1 MNRSAIAPGV
11 YVDDQGRYWARPII
25 NRRRTWRL
33 LVDNAQRPI
42 RNART
47 ATALALR
54 KQWQPA
60 SDNFAALA
68 ELYLAADCPNKRL
81 EPRGT
86 HFISAET
93 ARCTRLISYF
103 GNYPCDEIRLKL
115 LPAYAAWRR
124 RQCHRGDGCRTV
136 DLDLCTLSN
145 VLHYGVAIG
154 QLELNCIAHNR
165 PRYRKARDVRHSR
178 VLMPASADVI
188 HQLADHLFE
197 RIPSE
202 TSGWMLLFS
211 LFTGCRTSELRR
223 LRLDAGA
230 EQAGHRTATQ
240 LHLGRRSKSGVNPFV
255 ELSPDFRAM
264 LDCFLLWHTARFP
277 ESPWYFPGRTGE
289 CICDNTYCHALA
301 RACRQTGL
309 PHTSPHAIRAY
320 FVTLHRRNGVAD
332 SVIAAMIGDQTVS
345 LISQTYGDAP
355 QGDNLTFLP
364 ANRLPA
370 YLRWQPAEAKI
381 VGLCNGL

>member
-1 MNRSAIAPGV
+1 M
-11 YVDDQGRYWARPII
+11 
-25 NRRRTWRL
+25 
-33 LVDNAQRPI
+33 
-42 RNART
+42 
-47 ATALALR
+47 
-54 KQWQPA
+54 
-60 SDNFAALA
+60 
-68 ELYLAADCPNKRL
+68 
-81 EPRGT
+81 
-86 HFISAET
+86 
-93 ARCTRLISYF
+93 
-103 GNYPCDEIRLKL
+103 
-115 LPAYAAWRR
+115 
-124 RQCHRGDGCRTV
+124 

-145 VLHYGVAIG
+145 VLNYGVAIG
-154 QLELNCIAHNR
+154 QVELNWIAHNR
-165 PRYRKARDVRHSR
+165 PRYRKARDVRHAR

-188 HQLADHLFE
+188 HQLADHLFD
-197 RIPSE
+197 RLASE

-223 LRLDAGA
+223 LRLDAGS
-230 EQAGHRTATQ
+230 EQAGHCTATQ
-240 LHLGRRSKSGVNPFV
+240 LHLGRRSKSGVNPFI
-255 ELSPDFRAM
+255 ELTPDFRTL
-264 LDCFLLWHTARFP
+264 LDCFLRWHAARFP
-277 ESPWYFPGRTGE
+277 KSPWYFPGRTGE
-289 CICDNTYCHALA
+289 CVCDNTYCHALA

-309 PHTSPHAIRAY
+309 PHTTPHAIRAY